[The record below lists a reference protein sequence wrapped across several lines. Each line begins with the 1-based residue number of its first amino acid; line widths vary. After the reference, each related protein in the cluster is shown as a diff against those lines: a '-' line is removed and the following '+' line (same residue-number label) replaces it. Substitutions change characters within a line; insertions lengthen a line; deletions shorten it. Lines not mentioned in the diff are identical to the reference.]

1 MAQDKRE
8 LYNTNFGVF
17 VEAEENLRE
26 EVTVVEVTLT
36 ESLLTPGLQTKVKV
50 ANKVN
55 MDQSK
60 NLNGYYAKR
69 IYIEASRPI
78 IDQWAG
84 GNSDINSEFRTD
96 QLIYRLSN
104 RENHTH
110 PVETFTLDAC
120 DKSLID
126 DAKTWVSKSW
136 ACTAPSQV
144 VRDVMRQ
151 CLGLTSEQMDIENAV
166 KPRPYIAENIHPFQI
181 INQQAEVSLHE
192 EKLDPSFVHFMTYQN
207 KRGDHV
213 PTHNFKSLTSMAK
226 QKSVFTFV
234 YSHKA
239 DANLNYA
246 NPTDI
251 IKYSFPCDFD
261 LLSDTLNGYDENGD
275 SISSLITINPYNA
288 TSSIYGKGFTRC
300 GGTSASTVTNKGTAE
315 AQNTCETNVEEHLL
329 KRRPRMS
336 LLEQDKI
343 AIRLIVPFSP
353 FLNAGKMI
361 TVKLPNPKN
370 DELLFGSGDYLIVSM
385 THKLTHGGY
394 GITMLDC
401 VANTVAVGV
410 Q

>member
-1 MAQDKRE
+1 MAEDKKA
-8 LYNTNFGVF
+8 LYSTNFGVF
-17 VEAEENLRE
+17 IDTDENVRT

-50 ANKVN
+50 ASKVL
-55 MDQSK
+55 MDESK
-60 NLNGYYAKR
+60 NLNDFYAKN
-69 IYIEASRPI
+69 IYIEANRPI
-78 IDQWAG
+78 I
-84 GNSDINSEFRTD
+84 NEYFSSSDINWQFKTS
-96 QLIYRLSN
+96 QLVYRLSN
-104 RENHTH
+104 RENHTY

-120 DKSLID
+120 DPSLIE

-136 ACTAPSQV
+136 GCTAPSQV

-151 CLGLTSEQMDIENAV
+151 CLNLTSEQMDIENAV

-181 INQQAEVSLHE
+181 INQQAEVALNA

-207 KRGDHV
+207 KDGKHI
-213 PTHNFKSLTSMAK
+213 PTHNFKSLTKMAQKRSM
-226 QKSVFTFV
+226 FTFT

-239 DANLNYA
+239 GADANYA

-275 SISSLITINPYNA
+275 NINSLITINPYNA
-288 TSSIYGKGFTRC
+288 SSSIYGKGFTRC
-300 GGTSASTVTNKGTAE
+300 GGTSASTVTNKGTAQ
-315 AQNTCETNVEEHLL
+315 AQDTCETNVEEHLL

-343 AIRLIVPFSP
+343 AIRLTVPFAP

-361 TVKLPNPKN
+361 SVKIPNPKN
-370 DELLFGSGDYLIVSM
+370 EGFLFGTGDYLIVSM

-394 GITMLDC
+394 GVTMLDC